1 MALPAEDR
9 PRVGISLFTGIG
21 GLDLGIAAAFPGA
34 RPVLY
39 VEREL
44 YVAEVLVARMEDG
57 SLPEAPIWSDI
68 ETLDGHA
75 WRGRVDYVS
84 AGWPCPPVSHAGRR
98 AGRNDPR
105 WLWPHVARILGET
118 QARWFLGENVAG
130 LLNSNAGREF
140 SDVLSGLDA
149 LGYDVEWGL
158 LGASDVGAPHRR
170 ERVFI
175 LARRRDVAVPV
186 GRGGRAEARHA
197 VVRRWRS
204 PGDWPAGLPDLADG
218 PTLQLPADR
227 WIGGTD
233 FHGSDGEVADAAGE
247 RCVGDDLGVGSET
260 RSPTRELRAG
270 SASPEGSEPLHERG
284 FAVLAYPEDGA
295 GANVSQARDG
305 RAAGVDVGGP
315 GGAVADPEGDL
326 RGAPGNGG
334 QGAPH
339 RTGDRAVGYANR
351 PGLEGLGDGPKC
363 EDTDELDPREAGTE
377 DGPPLWPPC
386 PGEREQWARVLER
399 WPHLAPATVE
409 GAAQLPIRKLADGLR
424 PGVEQS
430 LRPSPADALRAIGNA
445 VVPAQAAV
453 AFRELYRRARG
464 VEP

>member
-175 LARRRDVAVPV
+175 LGRQRDMAYAGLVGPGGRRDGP
-186 GRGGRAEARHA
+186 RP
-197 VVRRWRS
+197 RRE
-204 PGDWPAGLPDLADG
+204 DGLQPEDQVEGPSGELAY
-218 PTLQLPADR
+218 
-227 WIGGTD
+227 
-233 FHGSDGEVADAAGE
+233 AAGE
-247 RCVGDDLGVGSET
+247 RCVGDDFGVGSET

-284 FAVLAYPEDGA
+284 FAVLAYPEDGT

-377 DGPPLWPPC
+377 DEPPLWPPG
-386 PGEREQWARVLER
+386 PGEREQWVRVLER

-424 PGVEQS
+424 PGVEQP
-430 LRPSPADALRAIGNA
+430 LHPSPADALRAIGNA

-453 AFRELYRRARG
+453 AFRELYRRAMG

>member
-1 MALPAEDR
+1 MALSAEDR

-57 SLPEAPIWSDI
+57 SLPEAPIRSDI

-105 WLWPHVARILGET
+105 WLWPQVARILGET

-175 LARRRDVAVPV
+175 LARR
-186 GRGGRAEARHA
+186 GGR
-197 VVRRWRS
+197 
-204 PGDWPAGLPDLADG
+204 
-218 PTLQLPADR
+218 
-227 WIGGTD
+227 
-233 FHGSDGEVADAAGE
+233 
-247 RCVGDDLGVGSET
+247 
-260 RSPTRELRAG
+260 G
-270 SASPEGSEPLHERG
+270 SASGLPALLDLHER
-284 FAVLAYPEDGA
+284 ALSILADPGSGA
-295 GANVSQARDG
+295 MARVSQAREG
-305 RAAGVDVGGP
+305 RAPGPDFGGSGDTVAAPAGGTWGV
-315 GGAVADPEGDL
+315 
-326 RGAPGNGG
+326 PGNGG
-334 QGAPH
+334 QVAH
-339 RTGDRAVGYANR
+339 DRTGDRAVGYANR
-351 PGLEGLGDGPKC
+351 TGLEGLGDGPKC
-363 EDTDELDPREAGTE
+363 KDSVELDPREAGTE
-377 DGPPLWPPC
+377 DGLPLWPPG
-386 PGEREQWARVLER
+386 PEELGRWATVLER

-409 GAAQLPIRKLADGLR
+409 GAAQLPIRKLADGIR